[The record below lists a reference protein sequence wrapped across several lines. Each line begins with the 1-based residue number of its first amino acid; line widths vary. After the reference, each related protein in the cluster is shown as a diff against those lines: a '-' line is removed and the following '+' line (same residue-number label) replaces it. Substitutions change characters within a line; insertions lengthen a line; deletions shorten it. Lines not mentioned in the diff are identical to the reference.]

1 MAMDLD
7 EAIIRL
13 EAANTGSEL
22 IEALDEITAEAEAY
36 AYISQG
42 IRRPAWETG
51 FHNRKLRNIKA
62 CSNAGLFY

>member
-13 EAANTGSEL
+13 EAAQTGSEL

-42 IRRPAWETG
+42 IEG
-51 FHNRKLRNIKA
+51 QLGKLAFITEN
-62 CSNAGLFY
+62 

>member
-42 IRRPAWETG
+42 IRRTKRLAAMQG
-51 FHNRKLRNIKA
+51 FFIYNIA
-62 CSNAGLFY
+62 AL

>member
-1 MAMDLD
+1 MMMDLN

-36 AYISQG
+36 AYIS
-42 IRRPAWETG
+42 
-51 FHNRKLRNIKA
+51 
-62 CSNAGLFY
+62 

>member
-42 IRRPAWETG
+42 IRRTKRLAAMQA
-51 FHNRKLRNIKA
+51 FFIDNIA
-62 CSNAGLFY
+62 DL

>member
-42 IRRPAWETG
+42 IRRTKRLAAMQA
-51 FHNRKLRNIKA
+51 FFIDNITA
-62 CSNAGLFY
+62 L